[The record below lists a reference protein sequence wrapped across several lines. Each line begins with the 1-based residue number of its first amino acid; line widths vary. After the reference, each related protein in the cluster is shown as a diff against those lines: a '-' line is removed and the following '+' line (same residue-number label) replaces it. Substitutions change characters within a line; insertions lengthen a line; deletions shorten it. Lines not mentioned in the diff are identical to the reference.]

1 MTVGE
6 FDHLFRTAGRPTRS
20 VLREPWMSDALCAET
35 APELFFPEKGTS
47 SAAAKKVC
55 AACDVRERCL
65 EYALSNNLLD
75 GIYGGL
81 SPKER
86 ARLRRSAA

>member
-6 FDHLFRTAGRPTRS
+6 FDHLFRTAGPSRS
-20 VLREPWMSDALCAET
+20 VLREPWMSEALCAET

-47 SAAAKKVC
+47 SAAAKRLC
-55 AACDVRERCL
+55 AACDVRGRCL
-65 EYALSNNLLD
+65 EYALTNNLQD

>member
-1 MTVGE
+1 
-6 FDHLFRTAGRPTRS
+6 
-20 VLREPWMSDALCAET
+20 MSDALCAET
-35 APELFFPEKGTS
+35 APELFFPETGQS
-47 SAAAKKVC
+47 PAAARKLC

-65 EYALSNNLLD
+65 EYALSNNLQD

>member
-6 FDHLFRTAGRPTRS
+6 FDHLFRTAGPSRS
-20 VLREPWMSDALCAET
+20 VLREPWMSEALCAET

-47 SAAAKKVC
+47 SAAAKRLC
-55 AACDVRERCL
+55 AACDVRGRCL
-65 EYALSNNLLD
+65 EYALTNNLQD
-75 GIYGGL
+75 GIYGGR

>member
-6 FDHLFRTAGRPTRS
+6 FDHLFRTAGPSRS
-20 VLREPWMSDALCAET
+20 VLREPWMDEALCAQTDPDAFFPESGASSRAAKALCAEC
-35 APELFFPEKGTS
+35 P
-47 SAAAKKVC
+47 VRV
-55 AACDVRERCL
+55 ACL
-65 EYALSNNLLD
+65 GYALANNLQD
-75 GIYGGL
+75 GIYAGL

>member
-6 FDHLFRTAGRPTRS
+6 FDHLFRTAGPSRS

-35 APELFFPEKGTS
+35 APEMFFPEKGAS

-65 EYALSNNLLD
+65 EYALTNNLQD
-75 GIYGGL
+75 GIYGGR

>member
-6 FDHLFRTAGRPTRS
+6 FDHLFRTAGPTRS

-35 APELFFPEKGTS
+35 APEMFFPETGQS
-47 SAAAKKVC
+47 PAAARKLC

-65 EYALSNNLLD
+65 EYALSNNLQD